1 METVQSLISSSSS
14 RYASAFAEA
23 LAPETLQE
31 HTPAVFAPTA
41 EESLSPAY
49 TFISTRRVLDALGQ
63 AGFVPVAA
71 RQMRCRRRSALHA
84 CHIIR
89 LRRRYE
95 TVALRDS
102 IPELSRADGNS
113 GNHE

>member
-1 METVQSLISSSSS
+1 METIQSLISSTSS
-14 RYASAFAEA
+14 RYASAFAEG
-23 LAPETLQE
+23 LAPEALQE

-71 RQMRCRRRSALHA
+71 RQMRCRRRSVLHA

-102 IPELSRADGNS
+102 IPE
-113 GNHE
+113 